1 MRKRILTL
9 ATSFAPFMFT
19 LAVLAQGPTSAPFVT
34 HQLRPNVYYIEGGG
48 GHSGIIIGDNGVIVI
63 DAKTSPAGGKKL
75 LEDVA
80 KITPK
85 PVTTVILTHSDA
97 DHVNGLGSFPAGITV
112 IAQENNRKEQEAALA
127 KGGDFAPPADHLPT
141 KLVGNK
147 EDLTIDGVKLQLRHW
162 APAHTSGDLVVFVPA
177 ENIVFTGDL
186 ITENAYPLIHME
198 KNGSSDGW
206 IQSVKGM
213 IAFNA
218 DTYVTGHGKIRTKA
232 DLQKDLADAEARK
245 TLIEKMVA
253 EGKSLQE
260 IKDALGEKPQPPAAP
275 GGSPRFPNFT
285 ETTYQELTAKKTS

>member
-1 MRKRILTL
+1 MQKIVLTLVTSLAPFTLTL
-9 ATSFAPFMFT
+9 AA
-19 LAVLAQGPTSAPFVT
+19 LAQGPAAAPFVT

-48 GHSGIIIGDNGVIVI
+48 GHSGVIVGANGVIVI
-63 DAKTSPAGGKKL
+63 DAKTTPAGGKEL
-75 LEDVA
+75 LEIIA

-85 PVTTVILTHSDA
+85 PVNTVILTHSDA
-97 DHVNGLGSFPAGITV
+97 DHVNGLASFPAGITV

-127 KGGDFAPPADHLPT
+127 KGGNFAPPADHLPT

-147 EDLTIDGVKLQLRHW
+147 EELTIDGVKLQLRHW

-177 ENIVFTGDL
+177 ENIVFTGDI

-218 DTYVTGHGKIRTKA
+218 ETYVTGHGKIQTKA

-245 TLIEKMVA
+245 AMIEKMVA
-253 EGKSLQE
+253 EGKSLQD

-275 GGSPRFPNFT
+275 GGPPRFPTFT